1 MKTIFVKPKEIERKW
16 YVIDAAGQRL
26 GRVATEAA
34 DILRGK
40 KKPEFTPHQEVGD
53 YVIIINA
60 DQVVVTGR
68 KATQKIYYRH
78 SGYLGSLRS
87 ESFEKMIVRKP
98 EYPLEHAVRG
108 MLPRNRLGRKLFTNL
123 KVYAGNDHPHAAQK
137 PEEITLPPVKE
148 A

>member
-1 MKTIFVKPKEIERKW
+1 MKTIFVKPKEVERKW

-26 GRVATEAA
+26 GRVAVEAA

-40 KKPEFTPHQEVGD
+40 KKPEYTPHQEVGD
-53 YVIIINA
+53 YVIVINA

-68 KATQKIYYRH
+68 KATQKQYYRH

-87 ESFEKMIVRKP
+87 ESFTKALARRP
-98 EYPLEHAVRG
+98 EFPIEHAVKG
-108 MLPRNRLGRKLFTNL
+108 MLPHNRLGRKLFTNM
-123 KVYAGNDHPHAAQK
+123 KVYAGADHPHTAQQ
-137 PEEITLPPVKE
+137 PEVVTIPPVKE

>member
-34 DILRGK
+34 DLLRGK
-40 KKPEFTPHQEVGD
+40 KKPEYTPHQEVGD

-60 DQVVVTGR
+60 DKVVVTGR
-68 KATQKIYYRH
+68 KSTQKTYYRH

-87 ESFEKMIVRKP
+87 ESFEKMIARKP
-98 EYPLEHAVRG
+98 VYPLEHAVRG

-137 PEEITLPPVKE
+137 PEEVTLPPVKE